1 MDTNSKAGPKSFWT
15 YDFGLILEEQGIRLF
30 PGGNSDETSE
40 ANDLGG
46 LRITTFMIYLNN
58 VQAGGNTIFPQVK
71 SFDRHLP
78 GQNGILMKFVAKM
91 FHLHMPKE
99 FDWKFL
105 HVQCAH
111 HVIFY
116 FSMR

>member
-1 MDTNSKAGPKSFWT
+1 MDQKPKRKLDYIALPKKQFFNAEFQILNHVQNNLYRPKSFWI
-15 YDFGLILEEQGIRLF
+15 YNFGPILEGQGIRLF

-71 SFDRHLP
+71 SF
-78 GQNGILMKFVAKM
+78 
-91 FHLHMPKE
+91 
-99 FDWKFL
+99 
-105 HVQCAH
+105 
-111 HVIFY
+111 
-116 FSMR
+116 